1 MILFPVRK
9 NRKNQNETSVDKP
22 FIIDD
27 QLYDRL
33 FGAIETL
40 GFDVQQIY
48 WQSNDNIR
56 TFDQLAQAFYEIVR
70 SNENNAAST
79 EEIVASI
86 SQLTELSAKLK
97 YDLEVIEGKSI
108 ESADNLKHNK
118 SIIGNIGTS
127 IDELADTINMA
138 SDKNLELKS
147 SSDSVYEIIDY
158 IKGISRQTNLLALN
172 AAIEA
177 ARAGDAGKGFA
188 VVANEIRK
196 LAEETDRSMNRIQ
209 ETVMTITENMNK
221 SAIYMQSC
229 IDKLEDVEVITN
241 QSNSV
246 IQEIETAVLSIQ
258 SNISE
263 LRELSQEQHTISEQI
278 DAASHSIAESMEVT
292 YGNTVGLIRKV
303 DLQKE
308 KNNDII
314 QYFDEVDNSV
324 STLQKDIASIK
335 KENEIIFG
343 INPFALPKNIK
354 KLYMS
359 VLEGV
364 CDCIGYRAR
373 FIIVNDYKTLKEGI
387 GSGAIDV
394 GWFSPFTYVDARKDV
409 GVIPMVMPI
418 VDDKM
423 SYKGY
428 IICHKDSGI
437 QDIKDLKGK
446 SFGYVDENSAS
457 GYIFAKHL
465 LKKNGIEP
473 QTDLSEVTFMG
484 SHQKVIE
491 GVLNRELDAGATH
504 DEGMEF
510 AVKSGFDTSKIRIL
524 ATTQKIPRDII
535 AASPRLS
542 DDIMIMLKKAL
553 IEFEDFDK
561 YTTRVKG
568 FIENVDSNYDSIR
581 EVANFH

>member
-457 GYIFAKHL
+457 GYIL
-465 LKKNGIEP
+465 PNI
-473 QTDLSEVTFMG
+473 
-484 SHQKVIE
+484 
-491 GVLNRELDAGATH
+491 
-504 DEGMEF
+504 
-510 AVKSGFDTSKIRIL
+510 
-524 ATTQKIPRDII
+524 
-535 AASPRLS
+535 
-542 DDIMIMLKKAL
+542 
-553 IEFEDFDK
+553 
-561 YTTRVKG
+561 Y
-568 FIENVDSNYDSIR
+568 
-581 EVANFH
+581 